1 MFVNSGCK
9 LLLLLYLV
17 DISLS
22 LKILAITPH
31 MGKSHQLVFEP
42 LFKQLVSIGHQVTL
56 ITRFPMRL
64 EYPNWKDINIA
75 VEDKNETEIITF
87 DILTGSRLDRYACP
101 IVLMDAARIACTE
114 GLSHPNLQ
122 TFLKE
127 DRHFDLIL
135 IEIFN
140 TNCFMGVAKKYNAP
154 IIGIHSSIWMPWM
167 YQSFGVPFNPSYLPA
182 HFLGLPIPMN
192 FIQRMENTINHLYS
206 NLLYDYEMIKSS
218 NTLSKKYVG
227 VDLYENGDVTNDVN
241 MLFINTH
248 FTLNLPIPLTPNVI
262 EIGGIHIDSQPIK
275 KLPQEIE
282 KFISEA
288 KHGVIYMSMGSTIRG
303 DTFPKSKQ
311 MIFLNVFSRL
321 PQRVVW
327 KWESEMENKPDN
339 VMTTRW
345 APQKDIL
352 CHPNVKVFITHSGLL
367 GTIESVYCGKP
378 MLSLPHIG
386 DQFTNAMSTEQA
398 GGGLVFRFH
407 EINEKILAE
416 ALKKLLS
423 SEFMEKA
430 RSLSKRFKDRPMS
443 PMNTALYWINY
454 IVENKGAP
462 YMKSAAVNMPTYQ
475 YLLLDVVAVLL
486 ILLFMSFYIF
496 YRFVKI
502 MSKLCYGKRDK
513 IKKSCLSFLM
523 YLSSLTIYQNCV
535 QCAKILGVF
544 PMFGMSHHKLAV
556 ALMRGLA
563 EAGNEVTIVC
573 AYEDAY
579 HPTNGSYRNIV
590 MQGLAE
596 AFKDEITSFNLFEL
610 QDFDKLFQ
618 EATFQDY
625 MYTNTQKILTDP
637 GLRRLIN
644 MNETFDTV
652 IIEQFSNDALKVLAH
667 LFKSHLIV
675 YNSFG
680 PFNFVNRLVG
690 NPTMISY
697 TPQVIST
704 FSRPMSF
711 KNRLHNTILYTI
723 EELMNHF
730 LFIPRQDKL
739 IKTYFEDAPSVTELN
754 SKVSLVLVNSHET
767 LWQPVPL
774 VPNVIPIGGF
784 HITPPKS
791 LPKDLEAF
799 LDSATDGAIFFSL
812 GSNLKS
818 IDLPKNTMD
827 IFLKSFKNLK
837 QKILWKLEGEVEGLP
852 PNVKTGRWLPQMD
865 ILAHPNIRLF
875 ISHGGL
881 LSMTEAIYHGVPI
894 LVIPV
899 FGDQATNA
907 NNAVYGGFG
916 LSVIYHSFAEEKF
929 TYALGELLTNSKYK
943 KNALQRSK
951 AFHDRPIKP
960 IDLAVYWVNYVI
972 EHDGAPHLRVDGS
985 DMPWYKYLLIDVIL
999 TLTIASICIVLVL
1012 YHVGK
1017 LLFNAYYKQTSGMLL
1032 TEYGVLN
1039 ILNKP
1044 CAKDLRLER
1053 QENRKE

>member
-1 MFVNSGCK
+1 MFVNSGYK

-75 VEDKNETEIITF
+75 VEDKNETEILTF

-167 YQSFGVPFNPSYLPA
+167 YQSFGVPFNPSYLPS

-192 FIQRMENTINHLYS
+192 FIQRLENTINHLYS

-275 KLPQEIE
+275 KLPQEME

-321 PQRVVW
+321 PQRVIW

-398 GGGLVFRFH
+398 GGGLVFMVQ

-423 SEFMEKA
+423 SEFTEKA

-502 MSKLCYGKRDK
+502 TSKLCYGKRDK
-513 IKKSCLSFLM
+513 IKKSCWSFLM
-523 YLSSLTIYQNCV
+523 YLSSLTIFQNCV

-590 MQGLAE
+590 LQGLAE
-596 AFKDEITSFNLFEL
+596 AFK
-610 QDFDKLFQ
+610 
-618 EATFQDY
+618 
-625 MYTNTQKILTDP
+625 
-637 GLRRLIN
+637 
-644 MNETFDTV
+644 
-652 IIEQFSNDALKVLAH
+652 
-667 LFKSHLIV
+667 
-675 YNSFG
+675 G

-818 IDLPKNTMD
+818 IDLPKKTMD

-852 PNVKTGRWLPQMD
+852 SNVKTGRWLPQMD

-916 LSVIYHSFAEEKF
+916 LSVIYHSFTEEKF

-943 KNALQRSK
+943 KNALKRSK

-999 TLTIASICIVLVL
+999 TLTIASICIVLVS

-1017 LLFNAYYKQTSGMLL
+1017 LLFNAYYKQ
-1032 TEYGVLN
+1032 V
-1039 ILNKP
+1039 KVKK
-1044 CAKDLRLER
+1044 C
-1053 QENRKE
+1053 